1 MKLTRS
7 DGDIKSQQ
15 VREFEQLVTSIIQI
29 NKRTQVAFKGSNTIS
44 VKEFIGSLI
53 QSTDVT
59 SDIPVPL
66 RT

>member
-53 QSTDVT
+53 
-59 SDIPVPL
+59 
-66 RT
+66 